1 MFRWSPSALNTP
13 VNNSTYYVT
22 DFMGSLKRQFNN
34 ITKKS
39 PKQFGGSNAIPI
51 NELLLTLFLLVT
63 EI

>member
-1 MFRWSPSALNTP
+1 MFRQNPGVLNIP

-34 ITKKS
+34 IIKKS
-39 PKQFGGSNAIPI
+39 PKQLGGSNVIPI
-51 NELLLTLFLLVT
+51 NELLLTLFLLVI